1 VPAQVRGPHLAPV
14 ARPPPA
20 GDHDAGLLPHLAG
33 QPVEQRLALV
43 DHAARRAPVVVAVA
57 PAVAHEEEPVP
68 AEDQAASH
76 QPLTHRP
83 SLAPPGPRPGARR
96 VRRPARPPLRW
107 PGHARGPRRPPR
119 GRRAPPPRRRPPAA
133 PRAPAARPGAGPRAQ
148 PPRLPVAAPPRPGA
162 RPPAP

>member
-1 VPAQVRGPHLAPV
+1 
-14 ARPPPA
+14 
-20 GDHDAGLLPHLAG
+20 

-96 VRRPARPPLRW
+96 VRRPARPP
-107 PGHARGPRRPPR
+107 PTMAGPCPRPP
-119 GRRAPPPRRRPPAA
+119 PTA
-133 PRAPAARPGAGPRAQ
+133 PRAPSAARPPTTTRRA
-148 PPRLPVAAPPRPGA
+148 PCHR
-162 RPPAP
+162 